1 MATFRDVPKTDVALG
16 SPAPRSEVVLGWGAG
31 ARKRGTADLGQQ
43 GLPVSAA
50 KLVKASKQNVL
61 ADSPSRSRPPEESRQ
76 RQEELP
82 SAKFGLGIPGQG
94 GPA

>member
-16 SPAPRSEVVLGWGAG
+16 SPAPRREVVLGRRAG
-31 ARKRGTADLGQQ
+31 ARMRGTDNLGQQ

-50 KLVKASKQNVL
+50 KLIKASKQDVL
-61 ADSPSRSRPPEESRQ
+61 ADGPSRTRPPEKESRQ

-82 SAKFGLGIPGQG
+82 GTKFGLGIPI
-94 GPA
+94 